1 MFSTYDEHVGSMHS
15 KKKFFFS
22 MSQLFVAFQYYSL
35 CLALKLLPC
44 SYADKA
50 VESQQTEAVAAPL
63 KAWPLADGLEYSE
76 CGSQMAT
83 V

>member
-1 MFSTYDEHVGSMHS
+1 MHS
-15 KKKFFFS
+15 KKKIFFS
-22 MSQLFVAFQYYSL
+22 MSLLFFAFQYYFL
-35 CLALKLLPC
+35 GIALKVLPC
-44 SYADKA
+44 SCADKA
-50 VESQQTEAVAAPL
+50 MESQQREAVGAPL